1 MTGTRVTR
9 DGAMMPIKTCG
20 GCGGPV
26 AGDAVVS
33 IKSAEHQ
40 AMLSI
45 HRVRARLVNSWT
57 VLCNQIRGL
66 LTEFGFVFT
75 GGAASTA
82 ALVRSRGTQRA
93 YCGFQGCKACDICYT
108 AKIIQVDQVILANY
122 DKIS

>member
-1 MTGTRVTR
+1 MTGVRVTR
-9 DGAMMPIKTCG
+9 DGAMMPTKTCG
-20 GCGGPV
+20 GCGGLV
-26 AGDAVVS
+26 VGDAGG
-33 IKSAEHQ
+33 EHQ
-40 AMLSI
+40 IGRTAGCLSI
-45 HRVRARLVNSWT
+45 HRARAGLVNRWT
-57 VLCNQIRGL
+57 ALCNQIRGL

>member
-66 LTEFGFVFT
+66 LTEFGFVL
-75 GGAASTA
+75 
-82 ALVRSRGTQRA
+82 LVGPHQLRPRYVRGERRA
-93 YCGFQGCKACDICYT
+93 YCGFQG
-108 AKIIQVDQVILANY
+108 
-122 DKIS
+122 